1 MMRADTTLWS
11 EIPAWN
17 GSVLGHLTPH
27 HAFDPTLTTGVAVVV
42 ALGGVA
48 LAVVGRRFSTRR
60 QLFVGGGATYAT
72 TMLGLWAGV
81 RLVFWRFAFDPVGDA
96 PVVVPVLVGF
106 AIVIAGQFVLPVY
119 LLVSHEVWTPLI
131 WLFGVTWALGEFVL
145 LVGGESSWEDG
156 QADYVNGDQD
166 SFRRLW
172 QDDHEFVDVY
182 DLPDALREEII
193 DWKALDTKTD
203 IHTVVEQLQGPDEPT
218 AADKG
223 NPG

>member
-1 MMRADTTLWS
+1 MNMRVELTNRTHWLDTETSVSLLLWQLQMMGTDATLWP

-17 GSVLGHLTPH
+17 GSVLGQLTPR

-42 ALGGVA
+42 AVGAVA

-60 QLFVGGGATYAT
+60 QLLVGGGATYAT

-96 PVVVPVLVGF
+96 PAVVPVLVVF

-119 LLVSHEVWTPLI
+119 LLVNHKMWTPLI

-145 LVGGESSWEDG
+145 LVGGESGGLFALLVWVVGLLPPCLGVLVVTTGGELLL
-156 QADYVNGDQD
+156 
-166 SFRRLW
+166 RR
-172 QDDHEFVDVY
+172 F
-182 DLPDALREEII
+182 DLL
-193 DWKALDTKTD
+193 
-203 IHTVVEQLQGPDEPT
+203 
-218 AADKG
+218 
-223 NPG
+223 NPV

>member
-1 MMRADTTLWS
+1 MMGADATVWS

-17 GSVLGHLTPH
+17 GSVLGQLTPR

-42 ALGGVA
+42 AVGAVA

-60 QLFVGGGATYAT
+60 QLLVGSGAAYAT

-96 PVVVPVLVGF
+96 PVVAPVLVGF

-119 LLVSHEVWTPLI
+119 LFVSHETWTPLV

-145 LVGGESSWEDG
+145 LVGGESGGLFALLVWVVGLLPPCLGVLVVTTGGELLL
-156 QADYVNGDQD
+156 
-166 SFRRLW
+166 RR
-172 QDDHEFVDVY
+172 F
-182 DLPDALREEII
+182 DLSNPLRS
-193 DWKALDTKTD
+193 
-203 IHTVVEQLQGPDEPT
+203 
-218 AADKG
+218 
-223 NPG
+223 